1 MLDIKKQTKEKKMF
15 LDTMVLDEAQNT
27 YEIKGTTTQLI
38 HLWCGTCGVPTG
50 SIGCSC
56 YRVPKFTSRII
67 KLALNDYDETAT
79 DYKTETGYVITPNNE
94 PAKAQPQMPT
104 PKELDAT
111 PIHNSEPEQNQP
123 HDDFLTWQGMN
134 PREEKRAGAR
144 MLDSA
149 SAITDRF
156 HPTLMME
163 LKTPYDIAQAMFY
176 NPTMKICKTCGYQ
189 QHISTKKCH
198 YC

>member
-1 MLDIKKQTKEKKMF
+1 MF

-27 YEIKGTTTQLI
+27 YEIEGTTTQLV
-38 HLWCGTCGVPTG
+38 HLYCGTCGVPTG

-67 KLALNDYDETAT
+67 KLALNDYDETAN
-79 DYKTETGYVITPNNE
+79 DYKTETGYVI
-94 PAKAQPQMPT
+94 APT
-104 PKELDAT
+104 DEQDQT
-111 PIHNSEPEQNQP
+111 PIHNTEPVQNQP
-123 HDDFLTWQGMN
+123 HDDFLTWQGLN

-176 NPTMKICKTCGYQ
+176 NPKMKICKTCGYQ
-189 QHISTKKCH
+189 QHVSTKTCH

>member
-1 MLDIKKQTKEKKMF
+1 MF

-27 YEIKGTTTQLI
+27 YEIKGTTTQLV
-38 HLWCGTCGVPTG
+38 HLYCGTCGVPTG

-56 YRVPKFTSRII
+56 YRVPKFTSQII

-79 DYKTETGYVITPNNE
+79 DYKTETGYVI
-94 PAKAQPQMPT
+94 APT
-104 PKELDAT
+104 DEQDQT

-123 HDDFLTWQGMN
+123 HDDFLTWQGLN

-176 NPTMKICKTCGYQ
+176 NPKMKICKTCGYQ
-189 QHISTKKCH
+189 QHVSTKKCH